1 MKSKKSYNLFTFFS
15 LYIAQSIPMSFFAT
29 ALPVLM
35 RQGEYS
41 LTAIALLKLIKLP
54 WIIKFL
60 WSPLVDN
67 KTETVNDYKKWII
80 GSEIVYAGLIFV
92 VAMLN
97 LETNF
102 TLIIV
107 LIILA
112 FISSATQDIAT
123 DAMAARS
130 FERKDFSLLN
140 SIQSMGA
147 FTGSM
152 VGGGFLLLLFK
163 TIGWEKLLPWVAIF
177 VLVALIPLGFN
188 KKIKLRERKNK
199 QKARPK
205 DMLLFFKQKHIGS
218 HILFLSLFYAG
229 LIGVLSSLSPFL
241 VDLGYGITEIGAMVG
256 IFGISTGIFC
266 SYITGIFVKKVGKT
280 LARKIAATLVLLPA
294 SYFLWLQLSGTTN
307 HVFIMI
313 GIAMVWGIYGMTSTI
328 INTSAMDIV
337 RDGREGTDFTIQI
350 VVVHLNAMIIALLC
364 ARLGDA
370 LGYEGLFAAE
380 IVLAVISFIYVLNY
394 KPFSSNTEILPLN
407 E

>member
-1 MKSKKSYNLFTFFS
+1 MKSYKSYNLFTFFT

-35 RQGEYS
+35 RQGDYS

-67 KTETVNDYKKWII
+67 KTDTVHDYKKWII
-80 GSEIVYAGLIFV
+80 GSEIVYAVIIFV

-130 FERKDFSLLN
+130 FDRKDFSLLN

-163 TIGWEKLLPWVAIF
+163 TVGWESLLPWVAIF
-177 VLVALIPLGFN
+177 VLVALIPLGLN
-188 KKIKLRERKNK
+188 KRIKLRERKNK
-199 QKARPK
+199 QKAKPK
-205 DMLLFFKQKHIGS
+205 DMLLFFKQKRIGG
-218 HILFLSLFYAG
+218 HLLFLTLFYAG

-266 SYITGIFVKKVGKT
+266 SYVTGVFVRKVGKS
-280 LARKIAATLVLLPA
+280 LARKIAATLVLFPA
-294 SYFLWLQLSGTTN
+294 SYFLWLQLSGNTN

-350 VVVHLNAMIIALLC
+350 VIVHLNAMIIALIC
-364 ARLGDA
+364 ARLGDSF
-370 LGYEGLFAAE
+370 GYATLFAAE
-380 IVLAVISFIYVLNY
+380 LAVAIISFLYVLKY
-394 KPFSSNTEILPLN
+394 TPYYSNTEIQPL
-407 E
+407 

>member
-1 MKSKKSYNLFTFFS
+1 MKSYKSYNLYTFFT
-15 LYIAQSIPMSFFAT
+15 LYIAQSIPMRFFAT

-35 RQGEYS
+35 RQGDYS

-67 KTETVNDYKKWII
+67 KTDTVHDYKKWII
-80 GSEIVYAGLIFV
+80 GSEIVYAVIIFV

-163 TIGWEKLLPWVAIF
+163 TIG
-177 VLVALIPLGFN
+177 
-188 KKIKLRERKNK
+188 
-199 QKARPK
+199 
-205 DMLLFFKQKHIGS
+205 
-218 HILFLSLFYAG
+218 
-229 LIGVLSSLSPFL
+229 
-241 VDLGYGITEIGAMVG
+241 
-256 IFGISTGIFC
+256 
-266 SYITGIFVKKVGKT
+266 
-280 LARKIAATLVLLPA
+280 
-294 SYFLWLQLSGTTN
+294 
-307 HVFIMI
+307 
-313 GIAMVWGIYGMTSTI
+313 
-328 INTSAMDIV
+328 
-337 RDGREGTDFTIQI
+337 
-350 VVVHLNAMIIALLC
+350 
-364 ARLGDA
+364 
-370 LGYEGLFAAE
+370 
-380 IVLAVISFIYVLNY
+380 
-394 KPFSSNTEILPLN
+394 
-407 E
+407 